1 MAKDSDNES
10 YFHQLRP
17 GPVSVKSH
25 SCLLLCFW
33 DTKKKEKKFQGVTT
47 YDRYSPH
54 LIHSHDMRTIT
65 TAFLLAVQY
74 KRLAVESRQKTVV
87 EELLCSFLL
96 LALESLSPICF
107 LHKSGRDA
115 AALIKRLHALI
126 SISFL

>member
-1 MAKDSDNES
+1 
-10 YFHQLRP
+10 
-17 GPVSVKSH
+17 
-25 SCLLLCFW
+25 
-33 DTKKKEKKFQGVTT
+33 
-47 YDRYSPH
+47 
-54 LIHSHDMRTIT
+54 MRTIT

-115 AALIKRLHALI
+115 AVLQNGRMHLSQFHFYKLIVLNFWRQMLLMKIFFYDLH
-126 SISFL
+126 FLKTLLCCKI

>member
-25 SCLLLCFW
+25 HCLLLCFW
-33 DTKKKEKKFQGVTT
+33 NTHTKKVVTT

-54 LIHSHDMRTIT
+54 LIHLHDMRTIT

-74 KRLAVESRQKTVV
+74 MRLAVESRQKTVV

-107 LHKSGRDA
+107 LYKSGRDA